1 VHARAGGENISGMT
15 RISILLAIATVAGC
29 GEKTGDNAAGAPV
42 PAGMNATLDAA
53 MPSGSI
59 DTGTATAP
67 LDAAMSG
74 QAIDGAGPGMGR
86 DAGMSPAAMDAAPAV
101 GGTYAVVAG
110 WPALEPGL
118 VLGQVSGLTMEP
130 GGTLLV
136 FSRAD
141 RPWSGGTMREPITRP
156 TLIRLDPA
164 TGSVRERFGQERFA
178 IPHGLHADK
187 DGNLWVTDAGLHK
200 VWKLSPAGA
209 VLLELGTGSPGTDTR
224 SFNQPTDVWVGAD
237 GSVFISDGYGNSRVV
252 KLSPGGQFVMTWGTP
267 GAGPGQF
274 RTPHSI
280 TGDSQ
285 GRIYVADRGNSR
297 VQRFDAEGRFID
309 QWRSA
314 QLGRPWAVS
323 VARDGLVYVVDGGD
337 QNPQPPD
344 RAGVVKLD
352 QEGRILQRWSEFGL
366 AAGQLCWGHDVAV
379 DEPGNVYT
387 AEVYTGQRVQK
398 FTRSTTGS
406 AD

>member
-1 VHARAGGENISGMT
+1 MPAMT
-15 RISILLAIATVAGC
+15 RISIFLAIAGLAGC
-29 GEKTGDNAAGAPV
+29 GDKGGNNSCAGVPM
-42 PAGMNATLDAA
+42 PAGLDAA
-53 MPSGSI
+53 GDATMSSGPI
-59 DTGTATAP
+59 DPGMTMASMDAALPGPAI
-67 LDAAMSG
+67 DAAMM
-74 QAIDGAGPGMGR
+74 GMGR
-86 DAGMSPAAMDAAPAV
+86 DAGMSPAPMDAGLAGAGPY
-101 GGTYAVVAG
+101 TVVTG
-110 WPALEPGL
+110 WPLLEPGL
-118 VLGQVSGLTMEP
+118 ALGQVSGLTMEP

-156 TLIRLDPA
+156 TLLRLDPA
-164 TGSVRERFGQERFA
+164 TGSVRDRFGQARFA

-187 DGNLWVTDAGLHK
+187 DGNLWVTDVGLHK
-200 VWKLSPAGA
+200 VWKLSPAGE
-209 VLLELGTGSPGTDTR
+209 VLIELGTGSPGTDMR
-224 SFNQPTDVWVGAD
+224 SFNQPTDVWVAAD

-252 KLSPGGQFVMTWGTP
+252 KLSPSGQFVKTWGTP

-323 VARDGLVYVVDGGD
+323 VAGDGLVYVVDGGD

-352 QEGRILQRWSEFGL
+352 QEGRILERWSEFGL
-366 AAGQLCWGHDVAV
+366 GAGQLCWGHDVAV
-379 DEPGNVYT
+379 DAPGDVYT

-398 FTRSTTGS
+398 FSRL
-406 AD
+406 AR